1 MAIRFRKKYKS
12 WQVYWNNPDTGKR
25 ESKTFA
31 TKEEAEK
38 ENALLKYQMRYE
50 RERFFGQEVSLSQP
64 VQKTLEQV
72 YLEYLLERKFSRS
85 NLDAHRHKL
94 KTALQILGQLPIA
107 EITKADLER
116 VKSTLLAD
124 PSLARATVAT
134 RLSALRTLMRYAQE
148 RGFCEHV
155 DFPKIPNPQYQHF
168 IPPSREELE
177 MLFAVAAPHIKRVII
192 IGAFLGARVGE
203 SELLQLTWEDV
214 DLERGLVRIHGAKKN
229 AAMPWREVPISASI
243 LPLVR
248 QWQEE
253 DLENCVRHLV
263 SYGGKPIKSIKHAW
277 RATLKR
283 AGITRRIRP
292 YDLRHA
298 FATELVAAGVDV
310 GTVAQLMGHSSPA
323 MLLKHYQH
331 VATSQKQRAID
342 SLPELHVPQ
351 HVPRGKNN

>member
-38 ENALLKYQMRYE
+38 ENALLKYQLRYE
-50 RERFFGQEVSLSQP
+50 RERFLGQEVSLSQP

-72 YLEYLLERKFSRS
+72 YLEYLREKQFTRS
-85 NLDAHRHKL
+85 NLEAHRHKL
-94 KTALQILGQLPIA
+94 RTALQLLGQMSIA
-107 EITKADLER
+107 EISKTDLER
-116 VKSTLLAD
+116 VKSVLLAD
-124 PSLARATVAT
+124 TSLARATVAT
-134 RLSALRTLMRYAQE
+134 RLSALRTVMYYAHE
-148 RGFCEHV
+148 RGYCEHV

-177 MLFAVAAPHIKRVII
+177 TLFAVASPHIQRII
-192 IGAFLGARVGE
+192 VIGAFVGARVGE
-203 SELLQLTWEDV
+203 CELLQLTWDDV
-214 DLERGLVRIHGAKKN
+214 DLERGLVRIHGSKKN
-229 AAMPWREVPISASI
+229 ESMPWREVPISASI
-243 LPLVR
+243 MPLVR
-248 QWQEE
+248 QWHEE
-253 DLENCVRHLV
+253 DLEAGVQHLV
-263 SYGGKPIKSIKHAW
+263 SYGGKPVKSIKHAW

-310 GTVAQLMGHSSPA
+310 GTVAQLMGHSSPS

-342 SLPELHVPQ
+342 SLPELHVPH
-351 HVPRGKNN
+351 HVPQGKHD